1 MSSKKLI
8 FAPEFINN
16 CNYGNL
22 YYQIVLGPD
31 PFMLFCVNYY
41 FFLGSLGNNPYLCNQ
56 IN

>member
-1 MSSKKLI
+1 MYEIRMTKTFRKDIS
-8 FAPEFINN
+8 
-16 CNYGNL
+16 
-22 YYQIVLGPD
+22 LGPG